1 MLQGEPIQLVKV
13 KTALPALPYPP
24 LDQRQ
29 SIMTERLLIRPWSQ
43 DDLQN
48 IHELRTQPEVMQWS
62 ARGKVDENLEATKRY
77 FDGHFVPDGP
87 TGLRSHDMIIC
98 LNSTGEFIGT
108 GGSHRREGSLGWPE
122 LGYTIKREY
131 WGKGYATEF
140 VQAYLAFWWS
150 LPRAELE
157 MEVDKATVQ
166 EDARTG
172 LVKENIVAI
181 TTVHNEASRNVMR
194 KAGFKLTK
202 LWREQDLRDPTQ
214 MIDLYCHTVQKDTS
228 TQPLQ

>member
-13 KTALPALPYPP
+13 KTTLPALPYPP

-29 SIMTERLLIRPWSQ
+29 SIMTERLLIRPWSE

-48 IHELRTQPEVMQWS
+48 VHELRTQPEVMQWS
-62 ARGKVDENLEATKRY
+62 ATGKIDEDLERTKRY
-77 FDGHFVPDGP
+77 FDGHFVADGP
-87 TGLRSHDMIIC
+87 GGLRSHDMIIC
-98 LNSTGEFIGT
+98 LSSTGEFIGT

-131 WGKGYATEF
+131 WGNGYATEF
-140 VQAYLAFWWS
+140 VQAYLAFWWA

-166 EDARTG
+166 EDAKTG
-172 LVKENIVAI
+172 LVRENLVAI
-181 TTVHNEASRNVMR
+181 TVAHNEASRNVMR
-194 KAGFKLTK
+194 KAGFKLSK
-202 LWREQDLRDPTQ
+202 LWREPDLRDPTQ

-228 TQPLQ
+228 AQSLQ